1 MRARPELVGASHGA
15 PDTDLMREL
24 DGWIAK
30 GGAEGLFCAAHE
42 DGRGVALKTEDG
54 SFRAIRPALGVVF
67 GLDDFRDGSPDQQP
81 RRDRRLHLRMKVFI
95 VSDMEGVA
103 GIVKWQQVTGGHAM
117 YEEGR
122 RLYTGEINAAVR
134 GAKAAG
140 ATEIVVMDCHG
151 AGEGWTFN
159 SLIPEELDTDCEYV
173 VQNEWT
179 EYTEYLEQGV
189 DAALFVGMH
198 AMAGT
203 RDGVLA
209 HTVSGSSWWRLR
221 FNGVE
226 VGETGINAALCGT
239 WGCPVLLVT
248 GDEASCREGRALLGD
263 ALTTVAVKKGLGR
276 FTARQY
282 PAPKARELIEAGAS
296 RRSPIS
302 AQSRPTNRARPCEII
317 VDFNTSDHV
326 EKYRYRAGRRDHR
339 AAPDRLACRRL
350 VDGVAAVLLLAAMA
364 IDEARLE
371 DVGSG
376 LAPVTE
382 GWFVVNAGEAAWV
395 RNDAFGGRC
404 VFESSRRVLAE
415 RPGRRTAAIRRDRLH
430 ARRARA
436 RASRRACTTPS
447 PARKTSSWSRETC
460 LLLIEEQER
469 PLRAWDFVHC
479 PAGTQPHA
487 LSAPATSPA

>member
-1 MRARPELVGASHGA
+1 
-15 PDTDLMREL
+15 
-24 DGWIAK
+24 
-30 GGAEGLFCAAHE
+30 
-42 DGRGVALKTEDG
+42 
-54 SFRAIRPALGVVF
+54 
-67 GLDDFRDGSPDQQP
+67 
-81 RRDRRLHLRMKVFI
+81 MKVFI

-159 SLIPEELDTDCEYV
+159 SLIPDELDPDCEYV
-173 VQNEWT
+173 VQDEWT
-179 EYTEYLEQGV
+179 EYTGFLETGI

-248 GDEASCREGRALLGD
+248 GDEAACREGTALLGD
-263 ALTTVAVKKGLGR
+263 GLTTVAVKKGLGR
-276 FTARQY
+276 FSARQL
-282 PAPKARELIEAGAS
+282 PGPKARALIEEGA
-296 RRSPIS
+296 RRALADLKAVPPYDPGS
-302 AQSRPTNRARPCEII
+302 PCEIV

-326 EKYRYRAGRRDHR
+326 EKYR
-339 AAPDRLACRRL
+339 
-350 VDGVAAVLLLAAMA
+350 
-364 IDEARLE
+364 
-371 DVGSG
+371 
-376 LAPVTE
+376 
-382 GWFVVNAGEAAWV
+382 F
-395 RNDAFGGRC
+395 
-404 VFESSRRVLAE
+404 
-415 RPGRRTAAIRRDRLH
+415 RPGVEITEPRQIVSRADDWWTAW
-430 ARRARA
+430 
-436 RASRRACTTPS
+436 
-447 PARKTSSWSRETC
+447 K
-460 LLLIEEQER
+460 Q
-469 PLRAWDFVHC
+469 FYF
-479 PAGTQPHA
+479 
-487 LSAPATSPA
+487 